1 MELHCNWKLKIFAK
15 SIKHSGLTKFNETII
30 LFLLVGYEIGY
41 SQLDPTMHTYGIIV
55 ECTI

>member
-1 MELHCNWKLKIFAK
+1 M
-15 SIKHSGLTKFNETII
+15 KFNETII

-55 ECTI
+55 ECTIWKLMS